1 MGHFPGKSEILDG
14 NRAEDA
20 AVHAQIKIAADARL
34 IPDAA
39 ADLDLQAAELGD
51 GGDGLQVCGGIVL
64 GAVQIYNMQ
73 IFRTCVNK
81 FLRLRHGVGVVD
93 GHFFV
98 IALIEPHGLTAAQI
112 NGGV

>member
-1 MGHFPGKSEILDG
+1 MQP
-14 NRAEDA
+14 
-20 AVHAQIKIAADARL
+20 VHTQIEIAADARL
-34 IPDAA
+34 VTDAA

-73 IFRTCVNK
+73 IFAPASINSCACATGSA
-81 FLRLRHGVGVVD
+81 LYD

-98 IALIEPHGLTAAQI
+98 IA
-112 NGGV
+112 